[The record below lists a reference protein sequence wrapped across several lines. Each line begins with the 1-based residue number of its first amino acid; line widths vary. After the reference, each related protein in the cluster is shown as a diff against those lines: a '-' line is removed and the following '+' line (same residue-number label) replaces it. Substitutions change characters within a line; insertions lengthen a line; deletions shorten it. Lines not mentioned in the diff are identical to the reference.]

1 MDDFRSTIG
10 KHRMA
15 CFFLFPSSIVNQ
27 LPRPVPAPIVQLLA
41 GKLASSLSIVNRSRK
56 RGINRQFRAP
66 VPTPTFQLLAGKLA
80 SSLSIIN
87 RSRKRGIN
95 RQSAPPSQRQPFS
108 SLPESSLLLFQS
120 SIDPASAGSIVNP
133 RPRPNAN
140 LSAPCRKARFFSFNR
155 QSIPQARD
163 QSSIRA

>member
-41 GKLASSLSIVNRSRK
+41 GKLASSLSIV
-56 RGINRQFRAP
+56 
-66 VPTPTFQLLAGKLA
+66 
-80 SSLSIIN
+80 N

-163 QSSIRA
+163 QSSIRAPVPTPTFQLLAGKLASSLSIVNRQSSIV